1 MSSRYSTPDYTL
13 HDMHSKPLIEYDY
26 VQNGICYYPDH
37 NQWSPAREP
46 ETSQASQPSPN
57 DMVVDPPVVEE
68 TKPNTGTA
76 SGSNEKV
83 PIDPAL
89 SNNLFQATTT
99 PLKAKRHFVYDPQEC
114 YDLELPPGLPIP
126 FLKTTAPIN
135 LSSDLN
141 SQTPSSQ
148 SSSAPLTLSNTSS
161 TASSAYPPPLGL
173 YRFEPSGGSK
183 APS

>member
-89 SNNLFQATTT
+89 SNNLFQLTSTGPMEKIIIQKGMEIVET
-99 PLKAKRHFVYDPQEC
+99 PGY
-114 YDLELPPGLPIP
+114 Y
-126 FLKTTAPIN
+126 
-135 LSSDLN
+135 
-141 SQTPSSQ
+141 
-148 SSSAPLTLSNTSS
+148 
-161 TASSAYPPPLGL
+161 YPPQGKTAFRL
-173 YRFEPSGGSK
+173 
-183 APS
+183 